1 MHWLPYPMCNPHVVA
16 TYITTVVNNLNRFYE
31 VKLLSWDG
39 RRWDSTKWE
48 RVLAFVPAPVPPRYV
63 PPWERDQRN
72 QSKDEEKDV

>member
-1 MHWLPYPMCNPHVVA
+1 MRWLPYPQFKPYVAA
-16 TYITTVVNNLNRFYE
+16 TYITTVVNNLNRYCE

-63 PPWERDQRN
+63 PPWEKDQQN

>member
-1 MHWLPYPMCNPHVVA
+1 MCKPHVVA
-16 TYITTVVNNLNRFYE
+16 TYITTVVNNLNQFYE

-48 RVLAFVPAPVPPRYV
+48 RVLAFVPAHYV
-63 PPWERDQRN
+63 PPWEKDQRN

>member
-1 MHWLPYPMCNPHVVA
+1 MRWLPYPKFKPYVSA
-16 TYITTVVNNLNRFYE
+16 TYITTVVNNLNQFYE

-48 RVLAFVPAPVPPRYV
+48 RVLAFVPAPVPPHYV
-63 PPWERDQRN
+63 PPWEKDQRN

>member
-1 MHWLPYPMCNPHVVA
+1 MRWLPYPKFKPYVSA
-16 TYITTVVNNLNRFYE
+16 TYITTVVNNLNRYCE
-31 VKLLSWDG
+31 LKLLSWDG

-63 PPWERDQRN
+63 PPWEKDQRN